1 MLKMIC
7 QMSPHGLHFSMIKT
21 FAHKGLER
29 FYSTGSKSGIKAIH
43 APRLQLIIAMLD
55 QARLITDMDAPALR
69 LHALKGDMNGY
80 MAVTVQANWRIIFK
94 FENGDAHVVD
104 YLDYH

>member
-1 MLKMIC
+1 
-7 QMSPHGLHFSMIKT
+7 MSPHGLHYCMIKT

-29 FYSTGSKSGIKAIH
+29 FYSTGSKSGIQAIH
-43 APRLQLIIAMLD
+43 APRLQLILAMLE
-55 QARLITDMDAPALR
+55 QARTVNDMDAPALR

-80 MAVTVQANWRIIFK
+80 MAVTVQANWRVIFK
-94 FENGDAHVVD
+94 FEKGDAQVVD